1 MKPRTQYRLAYLA
14 LAPSALLMLVV
25 IFYPILTTFALSLC
39 KVARTGRIQ
48 GYAGLTN
55 FGTFLH
61 DPLFWRVMKQ
71 TGIWT
76 VSCVAITI
84 VISLYVAALLNEKIP
99 LRGLARG
106 IVLLPW
112 ATSLTIS
119 SVIWRWILNREHGM
133 LNQVLLALHVIHEP
147 IGWLARPEASF
158 PAIIGIG
165 VWVSIPFTAI
175 VLLAG
180 MQSIPDDLHEAALI
194 DGAGAWQR
202 FRSVTLPLLKPV
214 LLVVTLLNVIYVF
227 NSFPIIWTLTRGD
240 PANRT
245 DTLITYLYKVAFDY
259 QDYGPASAMAVLT
272 FVVLLV
278 FSVLYTKLY
287 YRGGVMAE

>member
-1 MKPRTQYRLAYLA
+1 MRPRTQYGLAYLC
-14 LAPSALLMLVV
+14 LAPSALLMLAV
-25 IFYPILTTFALSLC
+25 IFYPIIATFALSVC
-39 KVARTGRIQ
+39 RVARTGAIE
-48 GYAGLTN
+48 GYAGLAN
-55 FGTFLH
+55 FARFLG

-71 TGIWT
+71 TGVWT

-119 SVIWRWILNREHGM
+119 SVVWRWILNREHGM
-133 LNQVLLALHVIHEP
+133 LNQVLLSLHVIDEP
-147 IGWLARPEASF
+147 IGWLARPETSF

-165 VWVSIPFTAI
+165 VWVSIPFTSI

-180 MQSIPDDLHEAALI
+180 MQSIPDDLYEAALI

-202 FRSVTLPLLKPV
+202 FRSVTLPLLRPV

-245 DTLITYLYKVAFDY
+245 DTLVTYLYKVAFDF
-259 QDYGPASAMAVLT
+259 QDYGPASGMAVLT
-272 FVVLLV
+272 FVVLLT
-278 FSVLYTKLY
+278 FSVLYTKRY
-287 YRGGVMAE
+287 YRQGVLQE

>member
-1 MKPRTQYRLAYLA
+1 MRASRRYSLAYLC
-14 LAPSALLMLVV
+14 LGPSALLMLAV
-25 IFYPILTTFALSLC
+25 IFYPILTTFVLSVC
-39 KVARTGRIQ
+39 KVARTGRIE
-48 GYAGLTN
+48 GWAGFSN
-55 FGTFLH
+55 FAVFLG
-61 DPLFWRVMKQ
+61 DPLFWQVMKQ
-71 TGIWT
+71 TGVWT
-76 VSCVAITI
+76 VSCVAVTI
-84 VISLYVAALLNEKIP
+84 VVSLYVAALLNEKIP

-133 LNQVLLALHVIHEP
+133 LNQVLLALHIINEP
-147 IGWLARPEASF
+147 VGWLARPETSF
-158 PAIIGIG
+158 PAIIGVGI
-165 VWVSIPFTAI
+165 WVSIPFTTI

-180 MQSIPDDLHEAALI
+180 MQSISDDLYEAALI

-202 FRSVTLPLLKPV
+202 FRCVTLPLLRPV

-245 DTLITYLYKVAFDY
+245 DTLVTYLYKVAFDY
-259 QDYGPASAMAVLT
+259 LDYGPASAMAVVT

-287 YRGGVMAE
+287 YREGVMAE